1 VNAGLSLAPSYR
13 LAYYRG
19 GIGVLN
25 ANPVIP
31 GDATFRGLEGKFVA
45 VVDSAR
51 YAAMEHAL
59 SEVGMLE
66 NPDTTEFYGVDA
78 SVTVVMIA
86 AGTRVVRLFASQSD
100 SAKVVKA
107 QEILEREAMSLN
119 WVRESEVGAN
129 GAARN

>member
-1 VNAGLSLAPSYR
+1 
-13 LAYYRG
+13 
-19 GIGVLN
+19 
-25 ANPVIP
+25 
-31 GDATFRGLEGKFVA
+31 
-45 VVDSAR
+45 
-51 YAAMEHAL
+51 MEHAL

-119 WVRESEVGAN
+119 WVRESEAGAN